1 MSLFDGMAGVLTD
14 VFGAPVTY
22 TPQGGVARQIHSV
35 FRRQPVE
42 AVDPDNHPV
51 LVVSPT
57 WTVPKTLAP
66 EVAAGDR
73 IEPGD
78 GKNYEILNVWPSGS
92 PASDARVLCELFE
105 VAGEVE

>member
-1 MSLFDGMAGVLTD
+1 MSLFDDKAGLLTE
-14 VFGAPVTY
+14 VFGASVTY
-22 TPQGGVARQIHSV
+22 TPKGGVARQIHSV

-78 GKNYEILNVWPSGS
+78 DRIYEIQNVWPSGS
-92 PASDARVLCELFE
+92 PAADARVLCELFE
-105 VAGEVE
+105 VVVE